1 MAYFIVFIL
10 NLVSRQPLNGC
21 VSLQVAFSQLKLY
34 VWNKQPVS
42 LQHLI
47 YKIPK
52 RSSILKA
59 RKIPVKKKQ
68 GGGKSKRD
76 TKTSQAGTRT
86 CQTCVC
92 VCVQVLPRHQLSSGQ
107 CQDNQRCIK
116 RRCAAPPVSLN
127 LATDG
132 PPPNPH
138 SGPQEAQAVKPY
150 CFDSCTHPEV
160 MQNAILMYTG

>member
-1 MAYFIVFIL
+1 M
-10 NLVSRQPLNGC
+10 
-21 VSLQVAFSQLKLY
+21 
-34 VWNKQPVS
+34 NKQPVS
-42 LQHLI
+42 LQHLT
-47 YKIPK
+47 YKVSK
-52 RSSILKA
+52 HSSTLTA
-59 RKIPVKKKQ
+59 SETPVKKKEKKKEEKQ
-68 GGGKSKRD
+68 QE
-76 TKTSQAGTRT
+76 TKQTLQAGTRT
-86 CQTCVC
+86 CQAWVC

-160 MQNAILMYTG
+160 MQNAILMYTA